1 LIEAHSLEE
10 CSMRLFEFELTW
22 AKVAFDALFPEG
34 SALPHGIARMAPE
47 RRLHHL
53 LLTCP
58 WEQAMA
64 LRLSIWL
71 LALAPLLL
79 LRRAVTLSGASPT
92 EREHV
97 LARLYASSIYVV
109 RQLAVAFKA
118 TAALFYAQSPE
129 VRAAMLAVSP
139 MTEAATEAAPAPV
152 PDESGV
158 VLRVRR
164 SKKGEAVH
172 AA

>member
-1 LIEAHSLEE
+1 
-10 CSMRLFEFELTW
+10 MRLFEFELTW
-22 AKVAFDALFPEG
+22 AKAAFDALFPEG

-47 RRLHHL
+47 RRLYAL
-53 LLTCP
+53 LITCP
-58 WEQAMA
+58 FEQAMA

-79 LRRAVTLSGASPT
+79 LRRPVTLCGASPT

-97 LARLYASSIYVV
+97 LARLYLSSIYVV

-129 VRAAMLAVSP
+129 VRAAMV
-139 MTEAATEAAPAPV
+139 AATDLPV
-152 PDESGV
+152 ADGVAVPTPDESGV
-158 VLRVRR
+158 VLRVPR
-164 SKKGEAVH
+164 KKKSGEAVH